1 MRFDYL
7 LIPTATALAAALLVA
22 CGGASSGV
30 GSTPTSGLAVD
41 GYLSGSKVVCDSNDN
56 GVAGAGETTTYTDT
70 RGNFTFPSGC
80 KHGVI
85 VSGGTSVDTGLA
97 FVGQLRSPAGATMV
111 TPLTT
116 LIASGMTQTELNKA
130 LDLPT
135 GTDLLTT
142 DPAATNANGELKNPS
157 LMKKTLAVQQLLQKT
172 TELFVGLGSLVG
184 SQATNTVYTEVA
196 AAFAEQLKTGDALMN
211 DTDGVSSDRVNTL
224 VSAAVTR
231 TSTASTVSSDIK
243 TALASA
249 GGATTIATVVKSA
262 LTSQAQEIM
271 DGSNSADITAK
282 TKDRQ
287 GNTSIV
293 DTVKVAVASGE
304 MGPSTS
310 AEDADFLDRRL
321 NTVAVKP
328 TEAVAPTDY
337 VYLDNNSIGFSA
349 DGVSAT
355 TYSVSDFQSSTS
367 GIRIKWPMADSAALK
382 LKLKANG
389 SFTFAPNQK
398 LSAAVRIQE
407 KGGGSGEVRAFTD
420 NVTVSKSGDDIILS
434 VPDLPQA
441 LIYGV
446 SGNAQTKAVI
456 DFASK
461 VKGITNTLSTAS
473 GAEST
478 VMFGEVVNYGI
489 NGLSNQF
496 AKMSEMRGKYLV
508 TIVVNE
514 LPLRKADGS
523 KFDFLSID
531 VPTTLSGGAPGSHIP
546 VTGYGLVGYI
556 TLTD

>member
-1 MRFDYL
+1 MQITHR
-7 LIPTATALAAALLVA
+7 LIPTALAVAILAA
-22 CGGASSGV
+22 CGGGGGTG
-30 GSTPTSGLAVD
+30 GSPTPTSGLAVD

-56 GVAGAGETTTYTDT
+56 GVADPGETTTYT
-70 RGNFTFPSGC
+70 GANGSFVFSAGC
-80 KHGVI
+80 THGVI

-97 FVGQLRSPAGATMV
+97 FVGQLRSPAGAIMV

-130 LDLPT
+130 LNLPT

-142 DPAATNANGELKNPS
+142 DPAATTAGGELKNPS
-157 LMKKTLAVQQLLQKT
+157 LMKKTLAVQQMLQKT
-172 TELFVGLGSLVG
+172 TELFTGLGAVVG

-196 AAFAEQLKTGDALMN
+196 AAFAAQLKTGDALMN
-211 DTDGVSSDRVNTL
+211 DTGVVSTDRVNTL

-243 TALASA
+243 TALTAA
-249 GGATTIATVVKSA
+249 GGATTIATVVKAA

-271 DGSNSADITAK
+271 DASSSSADITAK

-287 GNTSIV
+287 GNTSIA

-304 MGPSTS
+304 MGASTS
-310 AEDADFLDRRL
+310 TDVAAFLATRV

-328 TEAVAPTDY
+328 TETAAPTNY
-337 VYLDNNSIGFSA
+337 VYFDNNSIGFSA
-349 DGVSAT
+349 NGVSAAM
-355 TYSVSDFQSSTS
+355 YSMSDFQSSTG
-367 GIRIKWPMADSAALK
+367 GISIKWPMSDSAALK

-389 SFTFAPNQK
+389 SFTFASNQK

-407 KGGGSGEVRAFTD
+407 TGGGSGEIRAFTD
-420 NVTVSKSGDDIILS
+420 NVTISKSGDNITLS

-446 SGNAQTKAVI
+446 SGNGQTKAVI

-478 VMFGEVVNYGI
+478 VMFGEVVNFGI

-496 AKMSEMRGKYLV
+496 ANMSTMRGKYKV

-514 LPLRKADGS
+514 LPLRKVDGS

-531 VPTTLSGGAPGSHIP
+531 VPTTVSGGAPGNPIA